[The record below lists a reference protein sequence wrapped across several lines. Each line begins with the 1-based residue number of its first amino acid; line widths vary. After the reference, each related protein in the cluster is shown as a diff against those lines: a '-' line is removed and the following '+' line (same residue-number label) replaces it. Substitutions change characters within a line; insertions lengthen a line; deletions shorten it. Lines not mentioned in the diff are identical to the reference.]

1 MDTQHLFINL
11 KIKIMLKKLTVLCLG
26 IVLFNSCLGDNE
38 PNFTFEILPIDEAI
52 VPASFTF
59 GEQDTIAIK
68 YSLKSSCYSFDNLY
82 YEYRD
87 TTRIVAV
94 RAYVSLDEACAE
106 VLTQKEYKFAVNV
119 SQEEDYVFKFWK
131 GTDDTGENIF
141 EEFIVPVN

>member
-1 MDTQHLFINL
+1 
-11 KIKIMLKKLTVLCLG
+11 MLKKLTVLCLG

-68 YSLKSSCYSFDNLY
+68 YSLRSSCYSFDNLY
-82 YEYRD
+82 YEYQD

-94 RAYVSLDEACAE
+94 RAYVSLDEACAL

-141 EEFIVPVN
+141 EEIIVSVD